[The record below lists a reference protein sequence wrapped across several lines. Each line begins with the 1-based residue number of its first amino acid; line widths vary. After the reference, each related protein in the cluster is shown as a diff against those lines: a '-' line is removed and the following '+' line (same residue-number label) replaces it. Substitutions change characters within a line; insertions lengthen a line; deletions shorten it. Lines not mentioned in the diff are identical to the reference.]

1 MIRVRSHGCHTRTT
15 HPLSAPASPRAVD
28 GRPDPNGPN
37 GSIDRSSPTRPDPTR
52 PRRRAEATHGTTGRT
67 PTTNE
72 FAGDPERTRARGSS
86 STRERGGETAGGGTG
101 RDASASASASNSVS
115 NSDVDVDSVVD
126 WDDDEDEED
135 DGTGDARDRSSTDGR
150 SNAWRETREDVA
162 RDGSRSR
169 SRSGTTE
176 DGVDARAARAE
187 PRTPRTPRTTNET
200 GDDDVGTDGV
210 EEDERTRT
218 CRFCFMGSECGT
230 LIEPCA
236 CAGSQRFV
244 HEKCLRRW
252 WRVSYHTRGQRET
265 TCRVCHVKFSYESS
279 RIGRR
284 RDDLAWFSLRAKDR
298 LNEYS
303 RAWFQSAANAL
314 LRRRGVRLPRSSSS
328 AGNLALLVAH
338 SEVRIWA
345 GREERRQGTTSGLP
359 KLLRVA
365 SFFFR
370 AASSY
375 AKLRLLLSPNVTAS
389 PRA

>member
-1 MIRVRSHGCHTRTT
+1 M
-15 HPLSAPASPRAVD
+15 
-28 GRPDPNGPN
+28 
-37 GSIDRSSPTRPDPTR
+37 SSPVILSGLALLDL
-52 PRRRAEATHGTTGRT
+52 RRRANEEGR
-67 PTTNE
+67 
-72 FAGDPERTRARGSS
+72 RRG
-86 STRERGGETAGGGTG
+86 EETG
-101 RDASASASASNSVS
+101 RDASSSASSSVSAS
-115 NSDVDVDSVVD
+115 NSDVDVDSVDD
-126 WDDDEDEED
+126 WDDDEDEDD
-135 DGTGDARDRSSTDGR
+135 DGTDDARDRSSNDAR
-150 SNAWRETREDVA
+150 SNERRETVEDVA

-176 DGVDARAARAE
+176 GGVDARAARAAGAAPPPPP
-187 PRTPRTPRTTNET
+187 PRETNET
-200 GDDDVGTDGV
+200 GDDDVDADGVGTDGV
-210 EEDERTRT
+210 EDDERTPT
-218 CRFCFMGSECGT
+218 CRFCFTGSECGT

>member
-1 MIRVRSHGCHTRTT
+1 M
-15 HPLSAPASPRAVD
+15 
-28 GRPDPNGPN
+28 
-37 GSIDRSSPTRPDPTR
+37 SSPVILSGLALLDL
-52 PRRRAEATHGTTGRT
+52 RRRANEDGRRRRGEAG
-67 PTTNE
+67 
-72 FAGDPERTRARGSS
+72 
-86 STRERGGETAGGGTG
+86 G
-101 RDASASASASNSVS
+101 RDAS
-115 NSDVDVDSVVD
+115 SDSSSSSS
-126 WDDDEDEED
+126 DDDSDAEDDAEDDADAEDDDDD
-135 DGTGDARDRSSTDGR
+135 DGTDDARERSSNDAR
-150 SNAWRETREDVA
+150 WNARRETCEDVA
-162 RDGSRSR
+162 RSRSR
-169 SRSGTTE
+169 SRSRSRRDGVDGAAGAGTTTNE
-176 DGVDARAARAE
+176 TTETRETTETGNDDVDADGVDA
-187 PRTPRTPRTTNET
+187 
-200 GDDDVGTDGV
+200 DGV
-210 EEDERTRT
+210 EDDARTPT
-218 CRFCFMGSECGT
+218 CRFCFTGSECGT

-244 HEKCLRRW
+244 HKKCLRRW

-303 RAWFQSAANAL
+303 RAWVQSAANAL
-314 LRRRGVRLPRSSSS
+314 LRRRGVRLPRSASS

-389 PRA
+389 SRA

>member
-1 MIRVRSHGCHTRTT
+1 M
-15 HPLSAPASPRAVD
+15 
-28 GRPDPNGPN
+28 
-37 GSIDRSSPTRPDPTR
+37 SSPVILSGLALLDL
-52 PRRRAEATHGTTGRT
+52 RRRANEEGR
-67 PTTNE
+67 
-72 FAGDPERTRARGSS
+72 R
-86 STRERGGETAGGGTG
+86 RGGETG
-101 RDASASASASNSVS
+101 RDASASASASSALNSAL
-115 NSDVDVDSVVD
+115 NSDVDVDSVDD

-200 GDDDVGTDGV
+200 GDDDVDADGV

-218 CRFCFMGSECGT
+218 CRFCFTGSECGT

>member
-1 MIRVRSHGCHTRTT
+1 MVRVRSHGSHADH
-15 HPLSAPASPRAVD
+15 HPRPLARSTPRPE
-28 GRPDPNGPN
+28 R
-37 GSIDRSSPTRPDPTR
+37 SERSDRSVVTDPTRPDPTR
-52 PRRRAEATHGTTGRT
+52 PRRRAEATDGTTGRT
-67 PTTNE
+67 PTTTRMSSPVILSGLALLDLRRRANE
-72 FAGDPERTRARGSS
+72 EGRRR
-86 STRERGGETAGGGTG
+86 GGGTG
-101 RDASASASASNSVS
+101 RDASASASSSAVS
-115 NSDVDVDSVVD
+115 NSDVDVDSVDD
-126 WDDDEDEED
+126 WDDDEDEDD

-162 RDGSRSR
+162 RDGSRWR

-200 GDDDVGTDGV
+200 GDDDVDADGV

-218 CRFCFMGSECGT
+218 CRFCFTGSECGT

>member
-15 HPLSAPASPRAVD
+15 TLPRVPSR
-28 GRPDPNGPN
+28 GRRPDPNGPN
-37 GSIDRSSPTRPDPTR
+37 GPIDRSSPTRPDPTR
-52 PRRRAEATHGTTGRT
+52 PRRRAEATDGTTGRT
-67 PTTNE
+67 PTTTRMSSPVILSGLALLDLRRRANE
-72 FAGDPERTRARGSS
+72 EGRRR
-86 STRERGGETAGGGTG
+86 GGGTG
-101 RDASASASASNSVS
+101 RDASASASSSAAL
-115 NSDVDVDSVVD
+115 NSDVDVDSVDD
-126 WDDDEDEED
+126 WDDDEDEDD

-162 RDGSRSR
+162 RDGSRWR

-200 GDDDVGTDGV
+200 GDDDVDADGV

-218 CRFCFMGSECGT
+218 CRFCFTGSECGT

>member
-15 HPLSAPASPRAVD
+15 TLPRVPSR
-28 GRPDPNGPN
+28 GRRPDPNGPN
-37 GSIDRSSPTRPDPTR
+37 GPIDRSSPTRPDPTR
-52 PRRRAEATHGTTGRT
+52 PRRRDEATDGTTGRT
-67 PTTNE
+67 PTTTRMSSPVILSGLALLDLRRRANE
-72 FAGDPERTRARGSS
+72 EGRRRW
-86 STRERGGETAGGGTG
+86 GGTG
-101 RDASASASASNSVS
+101 RDASASASSSAAL
-115 NSDVDVDSVVD
+115 NSDVDVDSVDD
-126 WDDDEDEED
+126 WDDDEDEDD

-162 RDGSRSR
+162 RDGSRWR

-200 GDDDVGTDGV
+200 GDDDVDADGV

-218 CRFCFMGSECGT
+218 CRFCFTGSECGT

>member
-1 MIRVRSHGCHTRTT
+1 M
-15 HPLSAPASPRAVD
+15 
-28 GRPDPNGPN
+28 
-37 GSIDRSSPTRPDPTR
+37 SSPVILSGLALLDL
-52 PRRRAEATHGTTGRT
+52 RRRANEDGRRRHGEEG
-67 PTTNE
+67 
-72 FAGDPERTRARGSS
+72 
-86 STRERGGETAGGGTG
+86 G
-101 RDASASASASNSVS
+101 RDASDSSSS
-115 NSDVDVDSVVD
+115 SDSDDSD
-126 WDDDEDEED
+126 DADDDEDDDDEDD
-135 DGTGDARDRSSTDGR
+135 DGTDDARDRSSNDAR
-150 SNAWRETREDVA
+150 SNERRETVEDVA

-169 SRSGTTE
+169 SRSRTTE
-176 DGVDARAARAE
+176 DGVDGVDGATA
-187 PRTPRTPRTTNET
+187 TTSTTTTRETRET
-200 GDDDVGTDGV
+200 GDDDVDADGVGADGV
-210 EEDERTRT
+210 EDDERTPT
-218 CRFCFMGSECGT
+218 CRFCFTGSECGT

-244 HEKCLRRW
+244 HKKCLRRW

-314 LRRRGVRLPRSSSS
+314 LRRRGVRLPRSASS

-365 SFFFR
+365 SFLFR

-389 PRA
+389 PRT

>member
-15 HPLSAPASPRAVD
+15 TLPRVPSR
-28 GRPDPNGPN
+28 GRRPDPNGPN
-37 GSIDRSSPTRPDPTR
+37 GPIDRSSPTRPDPTR
-52 PRRRAEATHGTTGRT
+52 PRRRAEATDGTTGRT
-67 PTTNE
+67 PTTTRMSSPVILSGLALLDLRRRANE
-72 FAGDPERTRARGSS
+72 EGRRR
-86 STRERGGETAGGGTG
+86 GGGTG
-101 RDASASASASNSVS
+101 RDASASASSAVS
-115 NSDVDVDSVVD
+115 NSDVDDSVDD
-126 WDDDEDEED
+126 WDDDEDEDD

-162 RDGSRSR
+162 RDGSRWR

-200 GDDDVGTDGV
+200 GDDDVDADGV

-218 CRFCFMGSECGT
+218 CRFCFTGSECGT

>member
-1 MIRVRSHGCHTRTT
+1 MNGPRQVSRVTRG
-15 HPLSAPASPRAVD
+15 PPPASPRAVD
-28 GRPDPNGPN
+28 APTRTVRTVRSIGRHRPD
-37 GSIDRSSPTRPDPTR
+37 PTRPDPTR
-52 PRRRAEATHGTTGRT
+52 PRRRAEATDGTTGRT
-67 PTTNE
+67 PTTTNE
-72 FAGDPERTRARGSS
+72 FAGDPERTRALGSS

-101 RDASASASASNSVS
+101 RDASASASSSAVS
-115 NSDVDVDSVVD
+115 NSDVDVDSVDD

-162 RDGSRSR
+162 RDGSRWR

-200 GDDDVGTDGV
+200 GDDDVDADGV

-218 CRFCFMGSECGT
+218 CRFCFTGSECGT

-265 TCRVCHVKFSYESS
+265 TCRVCHVKFSYKSS

>member
-1 MIRVRSHGCHTRTT
+1 MNDPRPVSRVSHADHHPPPRPLARST
-15 HPLSAPASPRAVD
+15 PRPE
-28 GRPDPNGPN
+28 R
-37 GSIDRSSPTRPDPTR
+37 SERSDRSVVADPTRPDPTETA
-52 PRRRAEATHGTTGRT
+52 RRGDGRHHWEDADDD
-67 PTTNE
+67 TNE
-72 FAGDPERTRARGSS
+72 FAGDPERTRALGSS

-101 RDASASASASNSVS
+101 RDASASASSAVS
-115 NSDVDVDSVVD
+115 NSDVDDSVDD
-126 WDDDEDEED
+126 WDDDEDEDD

-162 RDGSRSR
+162 RDGSRWR

-200 GDDDVGTDGV
+200 GDDDVDADGV

-218 CRFCFMGSECGT
+218 CRFCFTGSECGT

>member
-1 MIRVRSHGCHTRTT
+1 MVRVRSHGSHADH
-15 HPLSAPASPRAVD
+15 HPRPLARSTPRPE
-28 GRPDPNGPN
+28 R
-37 GSIDRSSPTRPDPTR
+37 SERSDRSVVTDPTRPDPTR
-52 PRRRAEATHGTTGRT
+52 PRRRAEATDGTTGRT
-67 PTTNE
+67 PTTTNE
-72 FAGDPERTRARGSS
+72 FAGDPERTRALGSS

-101 RDASASASASNSVS
+101 RDASASASSSAVS
-115 NSDVDVDSVVD
+115 NSDVDVDSVDD
-126 WDDDEDEED
+126 WDDDEDEDD

-162 RDGSRSR
+162 RDGSRWR

-200 GDDDVGTDGV
+200 GDDDVDADGV

-218 CRFCFMGSECGT
+218 CRFCFTGSECGT

-298 LNEYS
+298 LNEYT

>member
-1 MIRVRSHGCHTRTT
+1 MVRVRSHGSHADH
-15 HPLSAPASPRAVD
+15 HPRPLARSTPRPE
-28 GRPDPNGPN
+28 R
-37 GSIDRSSPTRPDPTR
+37 SERSDRSVVTDPTRPDPTR
-52 PRRRAEATHGTTGRT
+52 PRRRAEATDGTTGRT
-67 PTTNE
+67 PTTTNE
-72 FAGDPERTRARGSS
+72 FAGDPERTRALGSS

-101 RDASASASASNSVS
+101 RDASASASSSAVS
-115 NSDVDVDSVVD
+115 NSDVDVDSVDD
-126 WDDDEDEED
+126 WDDDEDEDD

-162 RDGSRSR
+162 RDGSRWR

-200 GDDDVGTDGV
+200 GDDDVDADGV

-218 CRFCFMGSECGT
+218 CRFCFTGSECGT

>member
-1 MIRVRSHGCHTRTT
+1 M
-15 HPLSAPASPRAVD
+15 
-28 GRPDPNGPN
+28 
-37 GSIDRSSPTRPDPTR
+37 SSPVILSGLALLDL
-52 PRRRAEATHGTTGRT
+52 RRRANEEGR
-67 PTTNE
+67 
-72 FAGDPERTRARGSS
+72 R
-86 STRERGGETAGGGTG
+86 RGGETG
-101 RDASASASASNSVS
+101 RDVSASASASNSVS

-200 GDDDVGTDGV
+200 GDDDVDADGV

-218 CRFCFMGSECGT
+218 CRFCFTGSECGT